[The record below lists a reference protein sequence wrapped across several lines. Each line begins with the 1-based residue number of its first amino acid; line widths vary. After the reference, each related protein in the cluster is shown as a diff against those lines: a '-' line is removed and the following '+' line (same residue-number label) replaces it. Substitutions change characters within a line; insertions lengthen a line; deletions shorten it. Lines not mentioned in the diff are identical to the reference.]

1 MEKRTLRKE
10 KTNPGKMILI
20 LLLTVV
26 VLTAG
31 NWYYTECIAPSLQP
45 LADEIEFEEDA
56 IVVSASNWT
65 RERAPLQILEY
76 LDTYFTDED
85 HGAAY
90 FDDNQVPHFNIVKG
104 GMQRKNLERFFA
116 IANKELASKKLP
128 TFQLHYVKHSLAELE
143 AVAEQLARDL
153 DENNIIHAGILINPM
168 DNRVVVFTDDL
179 SQEGCNA
186 ILQYAPKG
194 YVILAD
200 SSIRRWA
207 KSLIFIDT

>member
-1 MEKRTLRKE
+1 MENRTLRKE
-10 KTNPGKMILI
+10 KMDFGKMFLV

-31 NWYYTECIAPSLQP
+31 NWCYTEYIVPSLQP
-45 LADEIEFEEDA
+45 LANEIEFEEDT
-56 IVVSASNWT
+56 IVVSAANRN
-65 RERAPLQILEY
+65 REKAPLQILEY
-76 LDTYFTDED
+76 LDTYFTDKD

-90 FDDNQVPHFNIVKG
+90 FDENQIPHFNIVKG
-104 GMQRKNLERFFA
+104 GLQRKNLEHFFA

-128 TFQLHYVKHSLAELE
+128 TFRLHYVDHSIAELE
-143 AVAEQLARDL
+143 MVAEQLADDL
-153 DENNIIHAGILINPM
+153 DENNVIHAGILINPK
-168 DNRVVVFTDDL
+168 DNRVVVLTDDL

-207 KSLIFIDT
+207 KTLILIES